1 MTVPKLITRQLLF
14 SNIPRYHI
22 LLLQDTDIVG
32 FFIFFFFFPKY
43 FSERQFNLIQT

>member
-14 SNIPRYHI
+14 SNILGYHI

-32 FFIFFFFFPKY
+32 IFF
-43 FSERQFNLIQT
+43 SQVL

>member
-14 SNIPRYHI
+14 SNILGYHI

-32 FFIFFFFFPKY
+32 FFSSTLVKD
-43 FSERQFNLIQT
+43 NLI